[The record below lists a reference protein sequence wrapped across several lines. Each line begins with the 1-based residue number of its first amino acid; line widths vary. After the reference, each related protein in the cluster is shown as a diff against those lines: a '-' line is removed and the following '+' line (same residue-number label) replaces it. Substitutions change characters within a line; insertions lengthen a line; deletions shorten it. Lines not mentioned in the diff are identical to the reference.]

1 MSYATSI
8 GDTIVKHPIAVII
21 LVIFLTI
28 GFAVNIPS
36 MNMNTSTED
45 FMPDNDIA
53 KASQRI
59 TEYFGENSEP
69 LMILVE
75 SDGGNSLLSPDSIR
89 EMNHILKTLEEN
101 PEIDS
106 SVGLTNFVEMICG
119 IEYNTSIE
127 NATDDQIREAFND
140 ITTEPSTAQIQMLA
154 NPDENEPNDYT
165 RFPRLKRSIEQDDMD
180 IKNYYIQQNNTT
192 ITFSIQ
198 VYDLPEDPYDIVSS
212 FPRLNVVEW
221 YIDFQNLIGPEA
233 LTQMKYTI
241 SAHIEP
247 TDTLWDVGNGFLTNI
262 KAFFN
267 TLRARELRNS
277 YNTTATLWITPPGQP
292 MSIPLI
298 LDSGEVTFD
307 SDEDMIH
314 LTVNKSELGNYGI
327 APESDTFGLP
337 ARLGNTTAG
346 FRYYQLPLFHLPWLR
361 VETNMDFIKTKIET
375 MQHRPVISTIGNKI
389 MTRFADMNWEDLDMM
404 LQNMDGSDFTIDTIS
419 LKDVSSWWIT
429 TDIAPDTSSST
440 ETIFLKPVFLNDI
453 DTALL
458 SFLPESY
465 KETNEATATLMIV
478 MINGSYSD
486 EQIKT
491 ISIDTQDQLKM
502 LDASYPDLTLK
513 VTGNAII
520 SNEIDE
526 VAGSSNAI
534 IMPSIFIAI
543 ALLLLLTFR
552 KMSYMLLPMLGLGL
566 SIIWVFGTMVLIGI
580 NFNMM
585 YVALVP
591 LMLGLGVDYSVHLLH
606 NYRAELKE
614 GKSISDAIISS
625 IKDVGTALF
634 LATVTTV
641 IAFLSFLTGTIAP
654 IRDFGLLSAIG
665 IIYTFIITLTL
676 QAAARY
682 LLDKR
687 KTPQIKN
694 NGGNFSLES
703 IMGKISNLV
712 NNHSKTVLIVSLLI
726 TAGMGL
732 GALEIQ
738 TSFSMEGMLPEGSPS
753 VSVFETIAETFP
765 SSGMDQ
771 EYILVEGDV
780 ATVNGLKT
788 INRITENLQ
797 DDVYIAYNPDDTP
810 KITSVISVIQDAVG
824 RNASLKDRFQ
834 LDGQDIPPSDQ
845 QVADF
850 YEYLY
855 SHDSY
860 KDTMTTVVHEEAGTY
875 DAAVIRV
882 YTSDSPQG
890 LNGYEDMEKGEAL
903 YLQFTEDT
911 DVPTDQTITITGMD
925 TLMYET
931 ARSLT
936 ESQIASTVLCIL
948 LAAAILLVVFRDPL
962 LSLITLVPVLISISW
977 ILGTMYFI
985 GYNVNIMT
993 VMITSITVGLGVT
1006 YAIHAVQRFRQ
1017 TADATGDI
1025 NRSIHETVSH
1035 TGGALL
1041 AAAVTTIAGFGILT
1055 IAPLLPQQQ
1064 FGLISAIT
1072 IIYSLLTTIIVLPP
1086 ILKVWATWK
1095 KKRKGY
1101 IISKNN
1107 I

>member
-1 MSYATSI
+1 MSYDTSI
-8 GDTIVKHPIAVII
+8 GDTIVKHPIAII
-21 LVIFLTI
+21 LLVILLTI
-28 GFAVNIPS
+28 GFAINIPS

-75 SDGGNSLLSPDSIR
+75 SDGGNSLLSPESIR
-89 EMNHILKTLEEN
+89 MMDHILKTLEEK
-101 PEIDS
+101 PEIDG
-106 SVGLTNFVEMICG
+106 SVGLTNFVGMICG
-119 IEYNTSIE
+119 MEYNTSLE

-140 ITTEPSTAQIQMLA
+140 LTTEPSTEKIQMLS
-154 NPDENEPNDYT
+154 NPDENEPVDYT
-165 RFPRLKRSIEQDDMD
+165 RFPRLRRSIEKDEMD
-180 IKNYYIQQNNTT
+180 IKNYYIQQNDTT

-198 VYDLPEDPYDIVSS
+198 VHDLSEDPYDIVSS

-221 YIDFQNLIGPEA
+221 YINFQNLIGPEA

-247 TDTLWDVGNGFLTNI
+247 TQTLWEIGNGFSTNI
-262 KAFFN
+262 KTFFN
-267 TLRARELRNS
+267 TLRAREVRNS
-277 YNTTATLWITPPGQP
+277 YNTTATLWITPPDQP

-298 LDSGEVTFD
+298 LDSGTITFD
-307 SDEDMIH
+307 SDQDMIH
-314 LTVNKSELGNYGI
+314 IRVNRTELGNYGI

-361 VETNMDFIKTKIET
+361 IETNMDFIKTRIET
-375 MQHRPVISTIGNKI
+375 MQHRPVISTIGDKI
-389 MTRFADMNWEDLDMM
+389 MTRFGDMNWEDIDMI
-404 LQNMDGSDFTIDTIS
+404 LQNMEGSDFTIDTIS
-419 LKDVSSWWIT
+419 LKDVASWWIT
-429 TDIAPDTSSST
+429 TDIAPDSQASK
-440 ETIFLKPVFLNDI
+440 ETIFLKPAFLNDI
-453 DTALL
+453 STALL

-465 KETNEATATLMIV
+465 KESKEASLTLMMV

-486 EQIKT
+486 EEIKT
-491 ISIDTQDQLKM
+491 ISKNIQDQLET
-502 LDASYPDLTLK
+502 LDSSYTDISIK
-513 VTGNAII
+513 VTGNSII

-526 VAGSSNAI
+526 VAASSNAI

-552 KMSYMLLPMLGLGL
+552 KMSYMILPMLGLGL
-566 SIIWVFGTMVLIGI
+566 SIVWVFGTMVLLGI

-606 NYRAELKE
+606 NYRAELKD
-614 GKSISDAIISS
+614 GKTIASAIAAS

-676 QAAARY
+676 QAASRY

-687 KTPQIKN
+687 KKPVIKN
-694 NGGNFSLES
+694 NGGVFSLEN

-712 NNHSKTVLIVSLLI
+712 NNHSKTVLIVSILI
-726 TAGMGL
+726 TAGMGV
-732 GALEIQ
+732 GALQIQ

-753 VSVFETIAETFP
+753 VSIFETIAETFP

-771 EYILVEGDV
+771 EYILVEGGV
-780 ATVNGLKT
+780 ATVDGLTT
-788 INRITENLQ
+788 IDQITENLQ

-810 KITSVISVIQDAVG
+810 KITSVISIIHDAVD
-824 RNASLKDRFQ
+824 RNDSLKEKFQ
-834 LDGQDIPPSDQ
+834 LDGNDIPASDQ
-845 QVADF
+845 QVTALYD
-850 YEYLY
+850 YLY
-855 SHDSY
+855 THDNY
-860 KDTMTTVVHEEAGTY
+860 KDTIRTVVHEDKGSY
-875 DAAVIRV
+875 DASVIRV
-882 YTSDSPQG
+882 YTSDSPRG
-890 LNGYEDMEKGEAL
+890 LNGFEGMEKGEAL
-903 YLQFTEDT
+903 YLQFAEDI

-936 ESQIASTVLCIL
+936 ESQIASTMLCII
-948 LAAAILLVVFRDPL
+948 LAAAILLIVFRDPL
-962 LSLITLVPVLISISW
+962 LSIITLIPVLISISW

-1017 TADATGDI
+1017 TADETGDI

-1072 IIYSLLTTIIVLPP
+1072 IVYSLLTTIIVLPP
-1086 ILKVWATWK
+1086 ILKIWATWK